1 MQIKLQFFMRLM
13 NQRTSEIHYNLLIK
27 ITEVEDIS
35 SIQVFTELEWGRDA
49 FKIIAS
55 PRSA

>member
-1 MQIKLQFFMRLM
+1 MCLM
-13 NQRTSEIHYNLLIK
+13 NQRTSEIHNLLIK

>member
-1 MQIKLQFFMRLM
+1 MIYA
-13 NQRTSEIHYNLLIK
+13 NK
-27 ITEVEDIS
+27 ITIFYVFDESEDLRNTLQLVEVEDIS